1 MIEIKEFEK
10 TLLKDY
16 KFIDLFCGIGGF
28 HVALEAFGAECVF
41 ASDVNEEAK
50 NVYKKN
56 FGILPYGDITKISS
70 IDIPSHDILCGGFP
84 CQAFSISG
92 KGKGF
97 SDCKT
102 GQLFFE
108 INRIL
113 KDHKPKVVFLE
124 NVANLEKHWGGYSLK
139 NILNALK
146 SRGYKP
152 FEKVLNAIDYGIPQH
167 RKRLYIVA
175 FREDLSINDFNFPKP
190 LETKKSLKDFLEDK
204 VDERYY
210 IKQNY
215 KIRDDVLDIEK
226 DRQGS
231 YIRVG
236 EVGPGRQGER
246 IYSVNGCAT
255 TLSSSSGGP
264 GGRTG
269 MYYINNKVRKLTP
282 RECARLMGFPND
294 FKIAES
300 DNQAYLQ
307 FGNSVVIDVLQ
318 YILLEIISKIQGE

>member
-1 MIEIKEFEK
+1 MISLKKSEK
-10 TLLKDY
+10 SLLKGY

-28 HVALEAFGAECVF
+28 HLTLESFGAECVF

-50 NVYKKN
+50 NVYKTN
-56 FGILPYGDITKISS
+56 FNFIPHGDITKISS
-70 IDIPSHDILCGGFP
+70 DSIPSHDILCGGFP

-92 KGKGF
+92 KGRGF
-97 SDCKT
+97 SDSKT
-102 GQLFFE
+102 GKLFFE

-113 KDHKPKVVFLE
+113 KYHKPKIVFLE

-139 NILNALK
+139 HIMNALE

-152 FEKVLNAIDYGIPQH
+152 FKQVLNAIDFGIPQH
-167 RKRLYIVA
+167 RRRLYIVA
-175 FREDLSINDFNFPKP
+175 FRQDLNVKEFSFPKA
-190 LETKKSLKDFLEDK
+190 LKIKKSLKDFLEDE
-204 VDERYY
+204 VDEKYY
-210 IKQNY
+210 IKQSY
-215 KIRDDVLDIEK
+215 TIRSDVGKIEHDARK
-226 DRQGS
+226 PFM
-231 YIRVG
+231 RVG

-246 IYSVNGCAT
+246 IYSINGCAT

-282 RECARLMGFPND
+282 RECARLMGFPD
-294 FKIAES
+294 EFKIAES

-307 FGNSVVIDVLQ
+307 FGNSVVVDVLQ
-318 YILLEIISKIQGE
+318 YILLQIISKIQGE